1 MTLWKKHRQLPNS
14 HEWDSL
20 TLRCRP
26 TPNRSKYSFEINCK
40 KVIPSKSSMVFS
52 SLATDLSANSA
63 RVSACGRERRVLK
76 NQSVNVTV
84 SDTVGRQHPQHW
96 NSLASGQSPQIKGVV
111 KLASFSLSVRTLIS
125 SSYLSSFCE
134 YCGPKEA
141 ETGVMHL
148 PNCNICTSLQ
158 RQTEPKNTPTL
169 SFIWNKDLM
178 TYQTVLKK
186 TWATRLRCNRFIFN

>member
-111 KLASFSLSVRTLIS
+111 KLASFSLSVRTFIS
-125 SSYLSSFCE
+125 SSYLSSLCE
-134 YCGPKEA
+134 YCGPKETFIYPQITA
-141 ETGVMHL
+141 TPHQFTETD
-148 PNCNICTSLQ
+148 TK
-158 RQTEPKNTPTL
+158 PKNTHFT
-169 SFIWNKDLM
+169 FDIK
-178 TYQTVLKK
+178 Q
-186 TWATRLRCNRFIFN
+186 RLYI